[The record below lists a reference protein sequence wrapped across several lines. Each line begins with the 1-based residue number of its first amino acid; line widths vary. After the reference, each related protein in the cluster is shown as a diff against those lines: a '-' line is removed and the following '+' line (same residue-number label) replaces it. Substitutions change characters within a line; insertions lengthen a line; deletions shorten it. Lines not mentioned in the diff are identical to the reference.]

1 MSTRTVSVEEE
12 KNKKR
17 GMMISIAMHVALL
30 MLAIL
35 PMLTFPDPP
44 PGQEGILVNL
54 GLPDQGQG
62 DENAGPAEPQVA
74 EESETEAE
82 QEEVEP
88 VKESPKAET
97 KPEDTKKEVVTS
109 EDPNAIKLKKEK
121 ERKEKEKQDALEKQ
135 KREAAEAERR
145 KQEAEAKAKAEKA
158 QKESDAKNFGESL
171 GLEGLGK
178 GKGNT
183 GKDGNQGDP
192 NGDPNSDILTGIS
205 TGSGMVGDGLGSRGV
220 SKSHKPTDNSNEQ
233 GTVVVRVCV
242 DRSGNVIEAEW
253 TQKGSSAVSTRLKN
267 IAISSAKQWKFKPG
281 DVDKQCG
288 TITYNFKTQ

>member
-17 GMMISIAMHVALL
+17 GMMISIALHVALL

-35 PMLTFPDPP
+35 PLLTFPDPP

-74 EESETEAE
+74 EEAEAE
-82 QEEVEP
+82 EEEAEP
-88 VKESPKAET
+88 VKETPKEES
-97 KPEDTKKEVVTS
+97 KPEDTKKEVVTT

-121 ERKEKEKQDALEKQ
+121 ERQEKAKQDALEKQ
-135 KREAAEAERR
+135 KKEAADAEKR
-145 KQEAEAKAKAEKA
+145 KKDAEAKAKAEKA
-158 QKESDAKNFGESL
+158 QKEADAKNFGESL

-183 GKDGNQGDP
+183 GKEGNQGDP

-242 DRSGNVIEAEW
+242 DRNGSVVEAEW